1 MRNKIFAVLFIT
13 LLAGKLFAA
22 GDSKTS
28 SPLITAAKEGSLES
42 LKGLLKNNI
51 DINQTD
57 AEGNTALMLALAN
70 EHSDLAKLIIESNPN
85 INLKNKDG
93 QSALFIA
100 LINELPDLALT
111 LVKKG
116 AGLSSINGDGDS
128 ALQVATTANAN
139 EVMKLVIKKKSS
151 LVNKLTKNGVSPLM
165 EAARFGSGATI
176 SILLNA
182 GADKKVKN
190 KNGKTALDIAIKAQ
204 NEEAI
209 QILTK

>member
-1 MRNKIFAVLFIT
+1 VRNKIFAVLFIT

>member
-1 MRNKIFAVLFIT
+1 MRIKIFAVIFIT
-13 LLAGKLFAA
+13 LLVGKLFAA
-22 GDSKTS
+22 SDSKTS

-42 LKGLLKNNI
+42 LKEQLKNNI
-51 DINQTD
+51 DIDQTD

-70 EHSDLAKLIIESNPN
+70 EHSDLAKLILGSNPN

-100 LINELPDLALT
+100 LINEQPDLALT

-116 AGLSSINGDGDS
+116 ASLSSINGDGDS

-165 EAARFGSGATI
+165 EAARFGSMGTI

-182 GADKKVKN
+182 GADKKTKN

-209 QILTK
+209 ELLKK

>member
-1 MRNKIFAVLFIT
+1 VRNKIFAVLFIT

-22 GDSKTS
+22 SDSKTS
-28 SPLITAAKEGSLES
+28 SPLIAAAKEGSLES

-51 DINQTD
+51 DIDQTD

-116 AGLSSINGDGDS
+116 ASLSSINSDGDS

-151 LVNKLTKNGVSPLM
+151 LVNKLTRNGVSPLM
-165 EAARFGSGATI
+165 EAARFGSMGTI

-182 GADKKVKN
+182 GADKKAKN
-190 KNGKTALDIAIKAQ
+190 KKGKTALDIAIKAQ

-209 QILTK
+209 QLLKK